1 MAESKSTQQVR
12 EITDKLEQG
21 IKELFE
27 SERFKEYL
35 RTMSKFYHYSFSN
48 TLLIAMQKPEA
59 TYVAGYTSWQRNF
72 DRQVMKGEKGIKILA
87 PAPYKAK
94 EEREKID
101 PSTQKPVLDAD
112 GKTVTETVEVMRPAF
127 KVVSVFDI
135 SQTDG
140 KELPDIIVDEL
151 SGSVENYAAF
161 FEALKQ
167 ESPVPITF
175 EDIPGAAKGYFSPIE
190 NRIAIQ
196 EGMSEIQTIKTAIH
210 EIAHAKLHS
219 IDRPEPEPTWKIVM
233 ISDGGTK
240 RDFLSGFASEA
251 EANAAAEHEGWRFV
265 DENRFEWRLE
275 VEEDTSAA
283 QDMRKDRHTKEVEA
297 ESVAYTV
304 CQRYGI
310 ETSDYSF
317 GYIAGWSSGKET
329 MELKGSLET
338 IRKTA
343 AEMIDSIDAKL
354 KVLLAEKAQTAT
366 QEADTPVKEPEMV
379 SSLHDAGIPV
389 YTETSDHAHAAGE
402 IDVYRLSLQANMA
415 CKDVIE
421 QTISEYYG
429 NNRLAAESAVT
440 SVLER
445 FSPERVQYVLAN
457 TIQHKDLD
465 GRISQKAKAWA
476 KDIPVCPEQSVWFIV
491 NKAHPCLT
499 NLFIAEF
506 MRQMDARECEQEA
519 NAQPQ
524 NPEVAAWDHDEI
536 VSVEKT
542 VMEIKA
548 PTTEQPQEAAA
559 PKHRLTPEE
568 KQIRDAVMDTLK
580 AQIAHNNDGML
591 STYRSSEQSFR
602 VMARNGVKIEGNTVT
617 QNGEPLFAI
626 HRRHSAKKTQ
636 GCYRELIPTLEYIRQ
651 EKEQEKPSIPDQLKP
666 AAKSKPEKKTP
677 AKAKSHDMGLE

>member
-1 MAESKSTQQVR
+1 
-12 EITDKLEQG
+12 
-21 IKELFE
+21 
-27 SERFKEYL
+27 
-35 RTMSKFYHYSFSN
+35 
-48 TLLIAMQKPEA
+48 
-59 TYVAGYTSWQRNF
+59 
-72 DRQVMKGEKGIKILA
+72 
-87 PAPYKAK
+87 
-94 EEREKID
+94 
-101 PSTQKPVLDAD
+101 
-112 GKTVTETVEVMRPAF
+112 
-127 KVVSVFDI
+127 
-135 SQTDG
+135 
-140 KELPDIIVDEL
+140 
-151 SGSVENYAAF
+151 
-161 FEALKQ
+161 
-167 ESPVPITF
+167 
-175 EDIPGAAKGYFSPIE
+175 
-190 NRIAIQ
+190 
-196 EGMSEIQTIKTAIH
+196 
-210 EIAHAKLHS
+210 
-219 IDRPEPEPTWKIVM
+219 
-233 ISDGGTK
+233 
-240 RDFLSGFASEA
+240 
-251 EANAAAEHEGWRFV
+251 
-265 DENRFEWRLE
+265 
-275 VEEDTSAA
+275 
-283 QDMRKDRHTKEVEA
+283 
-297 ESVAYTV
+297 
-304 CQRYGI
+304 
-310 ETSDYSF
+310 
-317 GYIAGWSSGKET
+317 
-329 MELKGSLET
+329 
-338 IRKTA
+338 
-343 AEMIDSIDAKL
+343 
-354 KVLLAEKAQTAT
+354 
-366 QEADTPVKEPEMV
+366 MV

-389 YTETSDHAHAAGE
+389 YTETADHAHASGE

-457 TIQHKDLD
+457 TIQHKDWD

-524 NPEVAAWDHDEI
+524 NPEVAAWEHDEI

-651 EKEQEKPSIPDQLKP
+651 EKEQEKPSIRDQLKA
-666 AAKSKPEKKTP
+666 AAKSQPEKKAP

>member
-1 MAESKSTQQVR
+1 
-12 EITDKLEQG
+12 
-21 IKELFE
+21 
-27 SERFKEYL
+27 
-35 RTMSKFYHYSFSN
+35 
-48 TLLIAMQKPEA
+48 
-59 TYVAGYTSWQRNF
+59 
-72 DRQVMKGEKGIKILA
+72 
-87 PAPYKAK
+87 
-94 EEREKID
+94 
-101 PSTQKPVLDAD
+101 
-112 GKTVTETVEVMRPAF
+112 
-127 KVVSVFDI
+127 
-135 SQTDG
+135 
-140 KELPDIIVDEL
+140 
-151 SGSVENYAAF
+151 
-161 FEALKQ
+161 
-167 ESPVPITF
+167 
-175 EDIPGAAKGYFSPIE
+175 
-190 NRIAIQ
+190 
-196 EGMSEIQTIKTAIH
+196 
-210 EIAHAKLHS
+210 
-219 IDRPEPEPTWKIVM
+219 
-233 ISDGGTK
+233 
-240 RDFLSGFASEA
+240 
-251 EANAAAEHEGWRFV
+251 
-265 DENRFEWRLE
+265 
-275 VEEDTSAA
+275 
-283 QDMRKDRHTKEVEA
+283 
-297 ESVAYTV
+297 
-304 CQRYGI
+304 
-310 ETSDYSF
+310 
-317 GYIAGWSSGKET
+317 
-329 MELKGSLET
+329 
-338 IRKTA
+338 
-343 AEMIDSIDAKL
+343 
-354 KVLLAEKAQTAT
+354 
-366 QEADTPVKEPEMV
+366 MV

-524 NPEVAAWDHDEI
+524 NPEVAAWEHDEI

-651 EKEQEKPSIPDQLKP
+651 EKEQEKPSIRDQLKA
-666 AAKSKPEKKTP
+666 AAKSQPEKKAP